1 MFFKFLGCIVLFL
14 ALGGGLG
21 MDVEAGK
28 RAVWPHDQLVL
39 HDAVSVLNRCVGP
52 LLADPPSGAGVSL
65 PDAALRV
72 ASPW

>member
-1 MFFKFLGCIVLFL
+1 MFSKFLGCFVLFL
-14 ALGGGLG
+14 ALG

-28 RAVWPHDQLVL
+28 RAVWPHDQLVF
-39 HDAVSVLNRCVGP
+39 HDAVSLLDRCVGP

-65 PDAALRV
+65 PDAALWV

>member
-1 MFFKFLGCIVLFL
+1 MGVN
-14 ALGGGLG
+14 
-21 MDVEAGK
+21 VEAGK

-39 HDAVSVLNRCVGP
+39 HDAVSVLHRCVGP
-52 LLADPPSGAGVSL
+52 LLAVPPSGAGISL